1 MTPVR
6 AQEAVP
12 SIASTVFLPFLR
24 DLVYIPL
31 FDMEVGFLKVLLLLI
46 SVFCPKI
53 KGKTTHNG
61 LCLVRLFCGMHRYP
75 SPVVGSSHSFLQK
88 GNATAGKGTEARS
101 LRQIS

>member
-1 MTPVR
+1 MTPVK
-6 AQEAVP
+6 AQEAGQKRKQYRVLLLQ
-12 SIASTVFLPFLR
+12 SSCHF
-24 DLVYIPL
+24 L